1 MIKLRARTLLTAD
14 LEAVSHF
21 CTHIKYVSICYPPP
35 VSEQHR
41 TAKVAVVFPVYNTA
55 RYLRECLD
63 SILAQSYKNFV
74 VFAVDDGSTDTSS
87 QILDEYAAK
96 DQRIVVNH
104 QKNGGVA
111 RARNVALD
119 AIENDGSFFYVAY
132 VDSDDYVA
140 SDFLRTMVKHMDNAK
155 ADYGVCASEMFDKNG
170 FIKLDYAMPPY
181 AVMDQDGIAEQFF
194 RNPTP
199 SKGKHDPTV
208 RRWLSTRVFRLKA
221 ISGSRFDTKLR
232 CGEDQE
238 YFLRNLRQ
246 LKIGVQVPELL
257 HFYRLRGS
265 SLSHSTRATAYDLSI
280 YESFNF
286 DNKDFTNFAKVGLE
300 QLLIDAW
307 WQETRRIYQTRGTKE
322 ERQNVRRVFNRLAST
337 PLLTP
342 PSSKTK
348 RRFLF
353 FKLGDWFLRLYF
365 GLRKN
370 KNVEA
375 NKYTYFE

>member
-1 MIKLRARTLLTAD
+1 MYQ
-14 LEAVSHF
+14 
-21 CTHIKYVSICYPPP
+21 YVTPPP

-104 QKNGGVA
+104 KKNGGVA

-170 FIKLDYAMPPY
+170 FIKLDYAMPPTLLWTKT
-181 AVMDQDGIAEQFF
+181 ASL
-194 RNPTP
+194 NN
-199 SKGKHDPTV
+199 S
-208 RRWLSTRVFRLKA
+208 
-221 ISGSRFDTKLR
+221 SGTQPRQKVNTIQRF
-232 CGEDQE
+232 
-238 YFLRNLRQ
+238 
-246 LKIGVQVPELL
+246 GVGSLPE
-257 HFYRLRGS
+257 S
-265 SLSHSTRATAYDLSI
+265 S
-280 YESFNF
+280 
-286 DNKDFTNFAKVGLE
+286 V
-300 QLLIDAW
+300 
-307 WQETRRIYQTRGTKE
+307 
-322 ERQNVRRVFNRLAST
+322 
-337 PLLTP
+337 
-342 PSSKTK
+342 
-348 RRFLF
+348 
-353 FKLGDWFLRLYF
+353 
-365 GLRKN
+365 
-370 KNVEA
+370 
-375 NKYTYFE
+375 

>member
-1 MIKLRARTLLTAD
+1 MPI
-14 LEAVSHF
+14 SNMYQ
-21 CTHIKYVSICYPPP
+21 YVTPPP

-348 RRFLF
+348 RKFLF